1 MNLVIENSFK
11 DHVKIGQGDYTIDDW
26 YKSAIAGPT
35 IVVN

>member
-1 MNLVIENSFK
+1 MNQVIENSFK
-11 DHVKIGQGDYTIDDW
+11 DHKKISDDWIIDEW

>member
-1 MNLVIENSFK
+1 LKNLL
-11 DHVKIGQGDYTIDDW
+11 KIIKKISDDWIIDEW